1 MFISVSFLIKCRR
14 CGIVVKAS
22 GDACEMQTCQVF
34 CKNLVAIVTILA
46 LFSTSIHLYIHINA
60 KVSPDSSPYPHLP
73 QILEE
78 RTGGKKATVPVLHM
92 LIKKII
98 ILSLIELNI

>member
-1 MFISVSFLIKCRR
+1 MPVKCKHARFSV
-14 CGIVVKAS
+14 
-22 GDACEMQTCQVF
+22 
-34 CKNLVAIVTILA
+34 KNLVAIVTTLA

-78 RTGGKKATVPVLHM
+78 RTGGKKQQLLYYIH
-92 LIKKII
+92 
-98 ILSLIELNI
+98 